1 MNRLEVVR
9 RLWPVVLAA
18 CILSASPLA
27 AQAPGSEALPEVAA
41 EQPVK
46 VIKMYAENWKWRPR
60 VIRVTQGTRL
70 KITVENIDAPHRFDL
85 KAYKLKVRLPE
96 DKTTK
101 FEFVADR
108 VGTFAW
114 RCGRPCGDGCAKM
127 RGKLIVE

>member
-18 CILSASPLA
+18 CILPALPLA
-27 AQAPGSEALPEVAA
+27 AQAPGSEVLPEVAA

-46 VIKMYAENWKWRPR
+46 VIKMYAENWKWRPE
-60 VIRVTQGTRL
+60 VIRVTQGTL
-70 KITVENIDAPHRFDL
+70 VKIKVENIDATHRFDL
-85 KAYKLKVRLPE
+85 KAYKLKVHLRE
-96 DKTTK
+96 DTTTE

-108 VGTFAW
+108 VGTFPW